1 MYITRKQTL
10 TLRKKK
16 SNHRESTKR
25 GVIKGYADRA
35 RSYCD
40 PGYLEDELNN
50 IIDIFEDNGYTRKE
64 VKDAM
69 ESKERN
75 PMEKEQE
82 KISRGIVIM
91 QNVPGFTQEFN
102 RIARQHGFTVTNK
115 TENRVKDLIAN
126 AKTPLGDK
134 NTNVVYS
141 IPCGCRKHG
150 YTGETDRMW
159 ETRRKEHK
167 DKVRLTKK
175 DLEAGKADQAKK
187 RMNDGDGGLARH
199 ATVCPHDI
207 DWDNAKIVNKEQGW
221 SQRKY
226 LEGIESLRQKNR
238 GITPL
243 NSYNQLEQWQSV
255 IYSFL

>member
-1 MYITRKQTL
+1 
-10 TLRKKK
+10 
-16 SNHRESTKR
+16 
-25 GVIKGYADRA
+25 
-35 RSYCD
+35 
-40 PGYLEDELNN
+40 
-50 IIDIFEDNGYTRKE
+50 
-64 VKDAM
+64 
-69 ESKERN
+69 
-75 PMEKEQE
+75 
-82 KISRGIVIM
+82 
-91 QNVPGFTQEFN
+91 
-102 RIARQHGFTVTNK
+102 
-115 TENRVKDLIAN
+115 
-126 AKTPLGDK
+126 
-134 NTNVVYS
+134 
-141 IPCGCRKHG
+141 
-150 YTGETDRMW
+150 MW

-175 DLEAGKADQAKK
+175 DLEAGKTDQAKK

-207 DWDNAKIVNKEQGW
+207 DWDNTKIVNKEQGW